1 MSVTTIFET
10 VRHELAVL
18 IFALIIPVY
27 AFNLAYPEGP
37 REMINGIV
45 IPLYKMKIHNRQTIT
60 LANQFTPFDPAYIDA
75 IVAIE
80 QAPAGTEIDLVIKDN
95 FGGMVMVL
103 NMLEKAIKD
112 SKAFITI
119 TLDDFGW
126 SCGSDILLMGNILI
140 MPTDT
145 LTGFHTGSMNGETML
160 PSWATTGTPDQ
171 QAAWKE
177 VVRLTKPYLKWFTP
191 EEYKVWLTGAPVFLS
206 GREICEDENRGVDI
220 LYHVN
225 GACIIRGNK
234 K

>member
-1 MSVTTIFET
+1 MLTTIFEK

-37 REMINGIV
+37 KEMINGIV

-60 LANQFTPFDPAYIDA
+60 LANQFTPFDPTYIDA

-80 QAPAGTEIDLVIKDN
+80 RAPAGTEIDLVIKDN

-112 SKAFITI
+112 SKAFITVTI
-119 TLDDFGW
+119 DDFGW

-145 LTGFHTGSMNGETML
+145 LTGFHTGSNNGETIM
-160 PSWATTGTPDQ
+160 PSFATGTPEQ
-171 QAAWKE
+171 QAIWKE
-177 VVRLTKPYLKWFTP
+177 IVRLTAPYRKWFTP
-191 EEYKVWLTGAPVFLS
+191 EEYQTWLTGASVFLS
-206 GREICEDENRGVDI
+206 GREICEDDNRDVDI
-220 LYHVN
+220 LYHGDGYCV
-225 GACIIRGNK
+225 IRGGK